1 MSAKNTKADSKPK
14 SKKAGGRKTKY
25 NEEVLEHIKAWA
37 RDGLTEKEM
46 CAKIGV
52 SQWSFNEW
60 KKKHPQLPIALKENK
75 EAVDDSV
82 ELSLLKRARGYDY
95 DEITEIDGPLGF
107 TRKVVKKHIPPSEV
121 ACFFWLQNRRREKWR
136 KKQEI
141 DLNDNGNMQE
151 LINAVKG
158 IFNS

>member
-1 MSAKNTKADSKPK
+1 MKTGSKPK
-14 SKKAGGRKTKY
+14 NKKAGGRKTKY
-25 NEEVLEHIKAWA
+25 NDEVLEQIKAWA

-46 CAKIGV
+46 CRKIGIDERT
-52 SQWSFNEW
+52 FTKW
-60 KKKHPQLPIALKENK
+60 KHKYSLLVPALKENK

-82 ELSLLKRARGYDY
+82 EVSLLKRARGYDY
-95 DEITEIDGPLGF
+95 DEVTEIDGPLGF
-107 TRKVVKKHIPPSEV
+107 TRKVVKKHVPPSEV
-121 ACFFWLQNRRREKWR
+121 ACFFWLQNRRRDKWR
-136 KKQEI
+136 KKHEI